1 MAGAKAS
8 LSPETDV
15 TGGILV
21 KNDGSSLTIK
31 EKGTDLSR
39 RLFFVPEGFILKD
52 AGIRFAS
59 TSVEV
64 DGKNLEDADN
74 VKALKRAL
82 KAGMR
87 VEIVYYT
94 QPARPELENVDPDN
108 IYMKSVR
115 AISNGEEKPTK

>member
-21 KNDGSSLTIK
+21 KNDGLSLTIK

-39 RLFFVPEGFILKD
+39 RLFFIPEGFILHD
-52 AGIRFAS
+52 PFGFAS

-64 DGKNLEDADN
+64 DGKNLKDTDN

-94 QPARPELENVDPDN
+94 QSARPELENVDPHN